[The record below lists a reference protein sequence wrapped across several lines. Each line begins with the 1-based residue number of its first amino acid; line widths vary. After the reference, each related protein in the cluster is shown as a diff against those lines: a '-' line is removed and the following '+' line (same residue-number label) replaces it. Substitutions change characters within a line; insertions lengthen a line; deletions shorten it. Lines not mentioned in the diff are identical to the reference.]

1 MNELAAFF
9 QFLNANAGDSL
20 AQLLEEYEMNSDCF
34 SKDQLENVSEDE
46 INRLFR
52 FLIFNAFEIAY
63 LDRGDI
69 FEYLTGP
76 EVGMDVDRAIYLLES
91 DEDD

>member
-46 INRLFR
+46 INR
-52 FLIFNAFEIAY
+52 
-63 LDRGDI
+63 
-69 FEYLTGP
+69 
-76 EVGMDVDRAIYLLES
+76 
-91 DEDD
+91 